1 MKKMFNMNH
10 CETLSLMVGIK
21 STALIFR
28 PNLINYNVWT
38 VNVWLAG
45 ESGEQLRGRHC
56 GSIQK
61 LPTKSFH
68 ISTKLCGKHYIKAR
82 QASSFL

>member
-10 CETLSLMVGIK
+10 CETLSLMGGIK

-45 ESGEQLRGRHC
+45 ES
-56 GSIQK
+56 
-61 LPTKSFH
+61 
-68 ISTKLCGKHYIKAR
+68 
-82 QASSFL
+82 